1 MMCYS
6 DKTELFLVKTCWGY
20 SSILSKAE
28 VQHRLKGS
36 AKNVVEI
43 YKTEIKPTEKVE
55 FNYFRPK
62 NPKQKSI
69 KNKDL
74 VVLVCKTSTQ
84 EVVCSTTTW
93 QSSKAQYVNESQ
105 CVHKSHLLTVGT
117 AGCGM

>member
-62 NPKQKSI
+62 NPKGW
-69 KNKDL
+69 NKKVWDK
-74 VVLVCKTSTQ
+74 VCGEAECQ
-84 EVVCSTTTW
+84 E
-93 QSSKAQYVNESQ
+93 Q
-105 CVHKSHLLTVGT
+105 
-117 AGCGM
+117 